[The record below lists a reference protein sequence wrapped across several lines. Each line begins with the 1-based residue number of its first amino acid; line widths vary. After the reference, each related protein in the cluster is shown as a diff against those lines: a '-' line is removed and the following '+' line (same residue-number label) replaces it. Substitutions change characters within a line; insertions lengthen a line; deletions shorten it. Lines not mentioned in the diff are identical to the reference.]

1 MRIIFLGTSAA
12 VPTVD
17 RSLSSIAVDMGR
29 EYALID
35 AGEGTQKQI
44 MLAGLGFG
52 KLSSIIITHLHGDH
66 YFGVFP
72 LLQTMSILGRS
83 RPLNIIAPAGF
94 SLIYGALKEITPTLT
109 SYEVRITEVSGQ
121 SEFRMPNCTLKMF
134 PVNHGNTP
142 TYGISIKEDDKP
154 GRFDPEKSDRLG
166 VPVELRGVLQKG
178 IPIKLPDGRIVRP
191 EDVMGPPRRGAKV
204 VFSSDTRPCDSLI
217 KEAEGA
223 DVLIHEATYDDD
235 KKDRAE
241 KTGHS
246 TISEAIEVGVASK
259 ARKIVL
265 THFSAR
271 YKREDLEKMETR
283 VREKYDNVIFAK
295 DLMVLDL

>member
-29 EYALID
+29 EYILID
-35 AGEGTQKQI
+35 AGEGVQKQI
-44 MLAGLGFG
+44 MLTGLGFG
-52 KLSSIIITHLHGDH
+52 KLSRIIITHLHGDH
-66 YFGVFP
+66 YFGIFP
-72 LLQTMSILGRS
+72 LLQTMSILRRS
-83 RPLNIIAPAGF
+83 SPLDIIAPAGF
-94 SLIYGALKEITPTLT
+94 SSIYKALKEITPTLT
-109 SYEVRITEVSGQ
+109 SYEVRIIEVNGEN
-121 SEFRMPNCTLKMF
+121 EFRLLNCTLKMF
-134 PVNHGNTP
+134 PVCHGNTP

-154 GRFDPEKSDRLG
+154 GRFDPEKSDKLG

-178 IPIKLPDGRIVRP
+178 IPIKLPDGKVIRP
-191 EDVMGPPRRGAKV
+191 EDVMGPPRKGAKV
-204 VFSSDTRPCDSLI
+204 VFSSDTRPCDSLL
-217 KEAEGA
+217 KEAENA

-246 TISEAIEVGVASK
+246 TISEAIEVGIASK

-271 YKREDLEKMETR
+271 YKKEDLEKMETKI
-283 VREKYDNVIFAK
+283 REKYENVIFAR
-295 DLMVLDL
+295 DLMIIDL

>member
-17 RSLSSIAVDMGR
+17 RSLSSIAVDMDR
-29 EYALID
+29 EYILID
-35 AGEGTQKQI
+35 AGEGVQKQI
-44 MLAGLGFG
+44 MLTGLGFG
-52 KLSSIIITHLHGDH
+52 KLSRIIITHLHGDH
-66 YFGVFP
+66 YFGIFP
-72 LLQTMSILGRS
+72 LLQTMSILRRS
-83 RPLNIIAPAGF
+83 SPLDIIAPAGF
-94 SLIYGALKEITPTLT
+94 SSIYKALKEITPTLT
-109 SYEVRITEVSGQ
+109 SYEVRITEVNGEN
-121 SEFRMPNCTLKMF
+121 EFRLLNCTLKMF
-134 PVNHGNTP
+134 PVCHGNTP

-154 GRFDPEKSDRLG
+154 GRFDPEKSDKLG

-178 IPIKLPDGRIVRP
+178 IPIKLPDGKVIRP
-191 EDVMGPPRRGAKV
+191 EDVMGPPRKGAKV
-204 VFSSDTRPCDSLI
+204 VFSSDTRPCDSLL
-217 KEAEGA
+217 KEAENA

-246 TISEAIEVGVASK
+246 TISEAIEVGIASK

-271 YKREDLEKMETR
+271 YKKEDLEKMETKI
-283 VREKYDNVIFAK
+283 REKYENVIFAR
-295 DLMVLDL
+295 DLMVIDL

>member
-17 RSLSSIAVDMGR
+17 RSLSSIAIDMGR
-29 EYALID
+29 EYTLID
-35 AGEGTQKQI
+35 VGEGAQKQI

-52 KLSSIIITHLHGDH
+52 KLSRIIITHLHGDH

-72 LLQTMSILGRS
+72 LLQTMSILHRS
-83 RPLNIIAPAGF
+83 RPLDIVAPAGF
-94 SLIYGALKEITPTLT
+94 SLIYKALKEITPTLT
-109 SYEVRITEVSGQ
+109 SYYVRITEVNGEN
-121 SEFRMPNCTLKMF
+121 EFRLLNCTLRMF
-134 PVNHGNTP
+134 PVCHGNTP
-142 TYGISIKEDDKP
+142 TYGISIREDDKP
-154 GRFDPEKSDRLG
+154 GRFDPEKSDKLG
-166 VPVELRGVLQKG
+166 VPVELRGILQKG
-178 IPIKLPDGRIVRP
+178 IPIELPDGRVVRP
-191 EDVMGPPRRGAKV
+191 GDVMGPPRKGAKV
-204 VFSSDTRPCDSLI
+204 VFSSDTRPCDSLL
-217 KEAEGA
+217 KEAEDA

-246 TISEAIEVGVASK
+246 TISEAIEVGIASK

-271 YKREDLEKMETR
+271 YKREDLEKMEAKI
-283 VREKYDNVIFAK
+283 REKYNNVIFAK
-295 DLMVLDL
+295 DLMIIDL

>member
-17 RSLSSIAVDMGR
+17 RSLSSIAVDVGR
-29 EYALID
+29 EYMLID

-52 KLSSIIITHLHGDH
+52 KLSRIIITHLHGDH

-83 RPLNIIAPAGF
+83 RPLDIVAPEGF
-94 SLIYGALKEITPTLT
+94 SLIYRALKEITPTLT
-109 SYEVRITEVSGQ
+109 SYDVRITEVNGE
-121 SEFRMPNCTLKMF
+121 SEFRFSNCKIKMF
-134 PVNHGNTP
+134 PVSHGNTP

-154 GRFDPEKSDRLG
+154 GKFDPEKSDKLG
-166 VPVELRGVLQKG
+166 VPVELRGILQRG
-178 IPIKLPDGRIVRP
+178 IPIKLPDGRVVRP
-191 EDVMGPPRRGAKV
+191 EDVMGPPRKGAKV
-204 VFSSDTRPCDSLI
+204 VFSSDTRPCESLLR
-217 KEAEGA
+217 EAEGA
-223 DVLIHEATYDDD
+223 DLLIHEATYDDD
-235 KKDRAE
+235 KKERAE

-246 TISEAIEVGVASK
+246 TLSEAIEVGVASK
-259 ARKIVL
+259 AGKIVL

-271 YKREDLEKMETR
+271 YKKEDLERMEAR
-283 VREKYDNVIFAK
+283 IKEKYNNVIFAR

>member
-17 RSLSSIAVDMGR
+17 RSLSSIAVDVGR

-44 MLAGLGFG
+44 MLSGLGFG
-52 KLSSIIITHLHGDH
+52 KLSRIIITHLHGDH

-83 RPLNIIAPAGF
+83 RPLDIIAPTGF
-94 SLIYGALKEITPTLT
+94 SLIYKALKEITPTLT
-109 SYEVRITEVSGQ
+109 SYDVRITEVNGE
-121 SEFRMPNCTLKMF
+121 SEFRFSNCTIKMF
-134 PVNHGNTP
+134 PVDHGNTP

-154 GRFDPEKSDRLG
+154 GKFDPEKSDKLG
-166 VPVELRGVLQKG
+166 VPVELRGILQRG

-191 EDVMGPPRRGAKV
+191 EDVMGPPRKGAKV
-204 VFSSDTRPCDSLI
+204 VFSSDTRPCDSLRR
-217 KEAEGA
+217 EAEEA
-223 DVLIHEATYDDD
+223 DLLIHEATYDDD
-235 KKDRAE
+235 KKERAE

-246 TISEAIEVGVASK
+246 TLSEAIEVGVASK

-271 YKREDLEKMETR
+271 YKKEDLERMEAR
-283 VREKYDNVIFAK
+283 IKEKYNNVIFAR

>member
-29 EYALID
+29 EYILID
-35 AGEGTQKQI
+35 AGEGVQKQI
-44 MLAGLGFG
+44 MLTGLGFG
-52 KLSSIIITHLHGDH
+52 KLSRIIITHLHGDH
-66 YFGVFP
+66 YFGIFP
-72 LLQTMSILGRS
+72 LLQTMSILRRS
-83 RPLNIIAPAGF
+83 SPLDIIAPAGF
-94 SLIYGALKEITPTLT
+94 SSIYKALKEITPTLT
-109 SYEVRITEVSGQ
+109 SYEVRITEVNGEN
-121 SEFRMPNCTLKMF
+121 EFRLLNCTLKMF
-134 PVNHGNTP
+134 PVCHGNMP

-154 GRFDPEKSDRLG
+154 GRFDPEKSDKLG

-178 IPIKLPDGRIVRP
+178 IPIKLPDGKVIRP
-191 EDVMGPPRRGAKV
+191 EDVMGPPRKGAKV
-204 VFSSDTRPCDSLI
+204 VFSSDTRPCDSLL
-217 KEAEGA
+217 KEAENA

-246 TISEAIEVGVASK
+246 TISEAIEVGIASK

-271 YKREDLEKMETR
+271 YKKEDLEKMETKI
-283 VREKYDNVIFAK
+283 REKYENVIFAR
-295 DLMVLDL
+295 DLMIIDL

>member
-29 EYALID
+29 EYILID
-35 AGEGTQKQI
+35 AGEGVQKQI
-44 MLAGLGFG
+44 MLTGLGFG
-52 KLSSIIITHLHGDH
+52 KLSRIIITHLHGDH
-66 YFGVFP
+66 YFGIFP
-72 LLQTMSILGRS
+72 LLQTMSILRRS
-83 RPLNIIAPAGF
+83 SPLDIIAPAGF
-94 SLIYGALKEITPTLT
+94 SSIYKALKEITPTLT
-109 SYEVRITEVSGQ
+109 SYEVRITEINGEN
-121 SEFRMPNCTLKMF
+121 EFRLLNCTLKMF
-134 PVNHGNTP
+134 PVCHGNTP

-154 GRFDPEKSDRLG
+154 GRFDPEKSDKLG

-178 IPIKLPDGRIVRP
+178 IPIKLPDGKVIRP
-191 EDVMGPPRRGAKV
+191 EDVMGPPRKGAKV
-204 VFSSDTRPCDSLI
+204 VFSSDTRPCDSLL
-217 KEAEGA
+217 KEAENA

-246 TISEAIEVGVASK
+246 TISEAIEVGIASK

-271 YKREDLEKMETR
+271 YKKEDLEKMETKI
-283 VREKYDNVIFAK
+283 REKYENVIFAR
-295 DLMVLDL
+295 DLMVIDL

>member
-29 EYALID
+29 EYILID
-35 AGEGTQKQI
+35 AGEGVQKQI
-44 MLAGLGFG
+44 MLTGLGFG
-52 KLSSIIITHLHGDH
+52 KLSRIIITHLHGDH
-66 YFGVFP
+66 YFGIFP
-72 LLQTMSILGRS
+72 LLQTMSILRRS
-83 RPLNIIAPAGF
+83 SPLDIIAPAGF
-94 SLIYGALKEITPTLT
+94 SSIYKALKEITPTLT
-109 SYEVRITEVSGQ
+109 SYEVRITEVNGEN
-121 SEFRMPNCTLKMF
+121 EFRLLNCTLKMF
-134 PVNHGNTP
+134 PVCHGNTP

-154 GRFDPEKSDRLG
+154 GRFDPEKSDKLG

-178 IPIKLPDGRIVRP
+178 IPIKLPDGKVIRP
-191 EDVMGPPRRGAKV
+191 EDVMGPPRKGAKV
-204 VFSSDTRPCDSLI
+204 VFSSDTRPCDSLL
-217 KEAEGA
+217 KEAENA

-246 TISEAIEVGVASK
+246 TISEAIEVGIASK

-271 YKREDLEKMETR
+271 YKKEDLEKMETKI
-283 VREKYDNVIFAK
+283 REKYENVIFAR
-295 DLMVLDL
+295 DLMIIDL

>member
-29 EYALID
+29 EYILID
-35 AGEGTQKQI
+35 AGEGVQKQI
-44 MLAGLGFG
+44 MLTGLGFG
-52 KLSSIIITHLHGDH
+52 KLSRIIITHLHGDH
-66 YFGVFP
+66 YFGIFP
-72 LLQTMSILGRS
+72 LLQTMSILRRS
-83 RPLNIIAPAGF
+83 SPLDIIAPAGF
-94 SLIYGALKEITPTLT
+94 SSIYKALKEITPTLT
-109 SYEVRITEVSGQ
+109 SYEVRITEVNGEN
-121 SEFRMPNCTLKMF
+121 EFRLLNCTLKMF
-134 PVNHGNTP
+134 PVCHGNTP

-154 GRFDPEKSDRLG
+154 GRFDPEKSDKLG

-178 IPIKLPDGRIVRP
+178 IPIKLPDGKVIRP
-191 EDVMGPPRRGAKV
+191 EDVMGPPRKGAKV
-204 VFSSDTRPCDSLI
+204 VFSSDTRPCDSLL
-217 KEAEGA
+217 KEAENA

-246 TISEAIEVGVASK
+246 TISEAIEVGIASK

-271 YKREDLEKMETR
+271 YKKEDLEKMETKI
-283 VREKYDNVIFAK
+283 REKYENVIFAR
-295 DLMVLDL
+295 DLMVIDL

>member
-29 EYALID
+29 EYILID
-35 AGEGTQKQI
+35 AGEGVQKQI
-44 MLAGLGFG
+44 MLTGLGFG
-52 KLSSIIITHLHGDH
+52 KLSKIIITHLHGDH
-66 YFGVFP
+66 YFGIFP
-72 LLQTMSILGRS
+72 LLQTMSILRRS
-83 RPLNIIAPAGF
+83 RPLDIIAPAGF
-94 SLIYGALKEITPTLT
+94 SSIYKALKEITPTLT
-109 SYEVRITEVSGQ
+109 SYEVRITEVNGEN
-121 SEFRMPNCTLKMF
+121 EFRLLNCTLKMF
-134 PVNHGNTP
+134 PVCHGNMP

-154 GRFDPEKSDRLG
+154 GRFDPEKSDKLG

-178 IPIKLPDGRIVRP
+178 IPIKLPDGKVIRP
-191 EDVMGPPRRGAKV
+191 EDVMGPPRKGAKV
-204 VFSSDTRPCDSLI
+204 VFSSDTRPCDSLL
-217 KEAEGA
+217 KEAENA

-246 TISEAIEVGVASK
+246 TISEAIEVGIASK

-271 YKREDLEKMETR
+271 YKKEDLEKMETKI
-283 VREKYDNVIFAK
+283 REKYENVIFAR
-295 DLMVLDL
+295 DLMIIDL